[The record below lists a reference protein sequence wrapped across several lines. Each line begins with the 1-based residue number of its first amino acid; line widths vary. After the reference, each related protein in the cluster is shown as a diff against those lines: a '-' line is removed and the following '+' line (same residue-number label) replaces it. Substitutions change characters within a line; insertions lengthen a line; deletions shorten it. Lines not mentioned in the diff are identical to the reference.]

1 MNNDSIRR
9 FKRTA
14 ARYVYYFFMWYLR
27 TVPYWVVRWMTSFFI
42 FVGYR
47 VIWKLKKHARE
58 SLSIAFGKEKS
69 QQEINAIF
77 KQCFE
82 NFGRG
87 ALELGYFCMHP
98 TMIKEK
104 AFFAPGSKENLDKAL
119 AEGNGVIGVT
129 AHYGNFPLML
139 LYFGQVG
146 YKTNAII
153 RPSRDE
159 VIERDFQELRS
170 RLGLNTIHSYP
181 REACVHQSLKALRNN
196 ELLIIPVD
204 QNTGSKSGVYVD
216 FFGQKAG
223 TPTGPVVFALRT
235 GAPILPIFT
244 IKDHEDVSRII
255 IEPHFHIEK
264 KETDAETLQYNT
276 QRITTIIEKYIR
288 AYPHEWGWMHKRWK
302 SRPKENQSLT
312 TATGNDVI

>member
-1 MNNDSIRR
+1 MNSDAIKR
-9 FKRTA
+9 FKRA
-14 ARYVYYFFMWYLR
+14 LARYVYYFFMWYLR
-27 TVPYWVVRWMTSFFI
+27 WAPYWLVRAMTSLFI
-42 FVGYR
+42 FIGYR
-47 VIWKLKKHARE
+47 VIWKLKAHARE

-69 QQEINAIF
+69 PQEINAIF

-87 ALELGYFCMHP
+87 ALELGYFCVHP
-98 TMIKEK
+98 AMIKEK
-104 AFFAPGSKENLDKAL
+104 AFFAPGSQELLDKAL
-119 AEGNGVIGVT
+119 AEGKGVICVT

-146 YKTNAII
+146 YSTNAII

-159 VIERDFQELRS
+159 IIEKDFQELRS
-170 RLGLNTIHSYP
+170 RLGLHTIHSYP
-181 REACVHQSLKALRNN
+181 REACVKESIRVLRNN

-244 IKDHEDVSRII
+244 VKDYDDVSRIM

-276 QRITTIIEKYIR
+276 QPT
-288 AYPHEWGWMHKRWK
+288 
-302 SRPKENQSLT
+302 
-312 TATGNDVI
+312 